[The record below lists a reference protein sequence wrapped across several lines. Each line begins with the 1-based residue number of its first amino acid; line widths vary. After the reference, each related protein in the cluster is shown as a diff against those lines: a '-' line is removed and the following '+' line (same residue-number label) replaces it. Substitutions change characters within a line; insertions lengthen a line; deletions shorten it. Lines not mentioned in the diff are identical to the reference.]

1 MRKFVYS
8 AVEGEDVR
16 IEVEGEI
23 TDVLIAV
30 GELIRTL
37 YSTYTRHDPVHADM
51 FKFGIQQLANNP
63 KAPTWKV
70 KDLPDGGI
78 EIVTARPKGGT
89 SDGK

>member
-1 MRKFVYS
+1 MKKFIYS

-16 IEVEGEI
+16 IEIEGEL
-23 TDVLIAV
+23 TDVLICV
-30 GELIRTL
+30 GELIRNI
-37 YSTYTRHDPVHADM
+37 YSTYSRHEPTLADM

-63 KAPTWKV
+63 MAPTWKI
-70 KDLPDGGI
+70 KNLPDGGI